1 MKKSFS
7 ARATPRKI
15 ILDDDAEDSSDPHNS
30 GMLNMFQSNDEADL
44 TVDLSSRSPL
54 TALSF

>member
-15 ILDDDAEDSSDPHNS
+15 VLEDDAEDSSDPHNS
-30 GMLNMFQSNDEADL
+30 GMLNMFQSK
-44 TVDLSSRSPL
+44 
-54 TALSF
+54 

>member
-15 ILDDDAEDSSDPHNS
+15 VLDDEPEEFPDSHNT
-30 GMLNMFQSNDEADL
+30 GTLNVFCLKDEADL
-44 TVDLSSRSPL
+44 TS
-54 TALSF
+54 ALAVR